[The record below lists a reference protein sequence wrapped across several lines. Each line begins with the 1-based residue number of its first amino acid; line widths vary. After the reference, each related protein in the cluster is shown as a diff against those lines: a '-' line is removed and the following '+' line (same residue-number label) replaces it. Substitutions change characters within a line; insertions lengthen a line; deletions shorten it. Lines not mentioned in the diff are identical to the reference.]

1 MNLKF
6 YKKIIQKN
14 RLNDYKEILLQ
25 AQKEGYVITSLIDW
39 YDKYKGSNTK
49 VLVLRHDVDYDY
61 KGAYDMYKL
70 EKSLGVKSTYY
81 FRWLSVN
88 DRIMKEMHDSGFE
101 VSLHYETLAT
111 YAKKN
116 QITNKKDVTK
126 DVLHHCFNLLGDE
139 LNDFEKRFWKIRTI
153 CSHGDKVNRILQT
166 TNVEIID
173 YTRLIDYGIDFNTY
187 NPEILKEFDAYISDS
202 SIYNNFE
209 WKKFGAPAKAFKQ
222 GKKSICLLT
231 HPIHWN
237 QNIVKNIQMLY
248 TVYVDNTNIG
258 F

>member
-14 RLNDYKEILLQ
+14 RLNEYKEILLQ
-25 AQKEGYVITSLIDW
+25 AQKDGYVITSLIDW
-39 YDKYKGSNTK
+39 YDNYKGSNTK

-61 KGAYDMYKL
+61 KGAYDMFKL
-70 EKSLGVKSTYY
+70 EQSIGVKSTYY

-88 DRIMKEMHDSGFE
+88 DMIMKEMHDSEFE

-111 YAKKN
+111 YAKQN
-116 QITNKKDVTK
+116 HITNKKDLTK
-126 DVLHHCFNLLGDE
+126 DILDRCFSILGDE
-139 LNDFEKRFWKIRTI
+139 INDFEKRFWKIRTI
-153 CSHGDKVNRILQT
+153 CSHGDKVNRILKT

-173 YTRLIDYGIDFNTY
+173 YERLIDFGIDFNTY

-202 SIYNNFE
+202 SIYNDFK
-209 WKKFGAPAKAFKQ
+209 WKKDGSPFEAFKNN
-222 GKKSICLLT
+222 KRSICLLT

-237 QNIVKNIQMLY
+237 QNIVKNLQLLY
-248 TVYVDNTNIG
+248 AVYIDNTNKG